1 MATPARVLR
10 LWVVACA
17 LLAAAETNQTI
28 EVEVD
33 LDDLE
38 GREEVS
44 TAVYTEAHSK
54 PTVVFGWRVGPGSG
68 WGMLGVNLMTTLA
81 SRGWPVAF
89 EWNEHAHNISFKA
102 EPEARRLYELA
113 ASRPMQHEG
122 GASDSNDVTGRVAGP
137 YV

>member
-1 MATPARVLR
+1 MASRTLLR

-17 LLAAAETNQTI
+17 LLVAAENQAI
-28 EVEVD
+28 EVA
-33 LDDLE
+33 LDVE
-38 GREEVS
+38 GQGDPS
-44 TAVYTEAHSK
+44 AAPHTK
-54 PTVVFGWRVGPGSG
+54 PTIVFGWRIGPGSG

-113 ASRPMQHEG
+113 ASRPIPIQVGMVNHPTQP
-122 GASDSNDVTGRVAGP
+122 NLT
-137 YV
+137 